1 MYGESPFAAS
11 PPSAPAAPAESFF
24 LRGSQLFPRRRA
36 RLRLRGGD
44 SGGGR
49 RVCAR
54 GVRVLKSLQR
64 QHRGLAHDLA
74 LVLARGPERFRAL
87 VRRDRPERL
96 RGLVPHHAVV
106 ARVLENLLQLRH
118 RASGLHL
125 TQRERDLVPEQR
137 ARVLQA
143 VQQRV
148 HGRVAS
154 DASQREER
162 AEPPRDGH
170 GRVKELRAEVRDA
183 HLRRDR
189 AATRAGIAVRSER
202 ARARSG
208 GRRDVSL
215 CQSACLLGKFWKS
228 SVSSE
233 RAKQLTRGRRD
244 ELLSFSLTRWTAA
257 RITGSILG
265 TLSTAGRSRHSPRTT
280 RSNATRSPF
289 PTTERGSPLLGP
301 VHGPLPPRW
310 RGFLASV
317 RGRALSRRPSQR
329 RAP

>member
-1 MYGESPFAAS
+1 MSDGAERGGDVRRGASVPQREHRAVAIPHVRALVQQHARQGLHRYRQRRRGDGVHRHVRRVPVRRVAALRAGGAGGE
-11 PPSAPAAPAESFF
+11 FF

-106 ARVLENLLQLRH
+106 ARVLKNLLQLRH

-189 AATRAGIAVRSER
+189 AATRAGIAVRSAR

-215 CQSACLLGKFWKS
+215 CQSSGKILEILRQF
-228 SVSSE
+228 
-233 RAKQLTRGRRD
+233 RAR
-244 ELLSFSLTRWTAA
+244 EAA
-257 RITGSILG
+257 DPR
-265 TLSTAGRSRHSPRTT
+265 TAG
-280 RSNATRSPF
+280 
-289 PTTERGSPLLGP
+289 
-301 VHGPLPPRW
+301 
-310 RGFLASV
+310 
-317 RGRALSRRPSQR
+317 
-329 RAP
+329 